1 MNKHFVKVLAALAL
15 AAGAG
20 SQAKAA
26 HSAATTPYALND
38 TVQNVM
44 KNTRAAQPAAFPGGM
59 LALQTRLF
67 YTMQYPDDV
76 ATGKLAG
83 KLVVRATI
91 DKKGKVSATQIVQGI
106 RADCDKAAQEAV
118 KKLPPFIPARHADKP
133 TEVWMDIPVFMQ
145 NAAPHAFQVSIPSAT
160 SIRMQPLFLDKHPA
174 CYPGGEGEL
183 CAALI
188 NNLTYPEE
196 AWRAAEQGVVRLAVI
211 TKKSGRVGEVHTL
224 QSASPLLDSVA
235 IDAARR
241 LRPFEVYVGNSG
253 GEACICFADVQF
265 SLPYGRSAAV
275 VPHVSDHMDNGLA
288 DEPAEF
294 PGGEANL
301 MAYLHANFVMPESLL
316 SQNINGR
323 VVLDLTIDEDGS
335 VSEVAVSRSISP
347 AVDTA
352 VVNALRQ
359 LPRFVPARHEGEYK
373 AVKFRLPYRIHYT
386 ALPQLPNDSV
396 DEPATYADMDQA
408 VAQAVAAMRQ
418 RTDYTTGAV
427 AVQFVVQKDG
437 SVGQTRVV
445 RSVDPVHDSIA
456 VAAISRL
463 GRFKP
468 ARHQGEAVEVQMLH
482 HVLFTGVDGSVSWEE
497 DTRKNDGSKRLEE
510 EAEFP
515 GGEKAL
521 LQYVSR
527 YLVYPAKAVRDN
539 TQGVVILRFVV
550 QKDGS
555 IGPIAVEH
563 SLTPECDRAAVD
575 VVRKLPRFKPARAD
589 GQPVGVWFR
598 LPIHFRLL
606 E

>member
-1 MNKHFVKVLAALAL
+1 MHRLFKQLLVVGALAL
-15 AAGAG
+15 PCAAA
-20 SQAKAA
+20 SQTPAA
-26 HSAATTPYALND
+26 SAD
-38 TVQNVM
+38 TIPGVM
-44 KNTRAAQPAAFPGGM
+44 KNGHAAQPAAFPGGM
-59 LALQTRLF
+59 LAMQTRLF
-67 YTMQYPDDV
+67 CTMQHPDDV
-76 ATGKLAG
+76 AAGELAG

-91 DKKGKVSATQIVQGI
+91 DKKGKVSTTQIVQGI
-106 RADCDKAAQEAV
+106 RPDCDKAAQEAV
-118 KKLPPFIPARHADKP
+118 KKLPPFIPARHAGQP

-145 NAAPHAFQVSIPSAT
+145 NAAPHSFQVSIPSAT
-160 SIRMQPLFLDKHPA
+160 SIRMQPLFLHKHPA
-174 CYPGGEGEL
+174 SYPGGEDEL

-196 AWRAAEQGVVRLAVI
+196 AWRAGEQGIVRLAVI
-211 TKKSGRVGEVHTL
+211 TKKNGRVGEVHTL
-224 QSASPLLDSVA
+224 HSASPLLDSVA

-253 GEACICFADVQF
+253 GEACICFVDVQF

-294 PGGEANL
+294 PGGEAYL

-316 SQNINGR
+316 SQNVNGR

-408 VAQAVAAMRQ
+408 VTQAVAAMRQ

-445 RSVDPVHDSIA
+445 RSIDPVHDSIA
-456 VAAISRL
+456 VAAISQL

-468 ARHQGEAVEVQMLH
+468 ARHQGETVEVQMLH
-482 HVLFTGVDGSVSWEE
+482 HVLFTGADGSVSWGE

-521 LQYVSR
+521 MQYVSR

-550 QKDGS
+550 QKDGT

-575 VVRKLPRFKPARAD
+575 VVRKLPRFKPARVD
-589 GQPVGVWFR
+589 GRPVGVWFR
-598 LPIHFRLL
+598 LPIHFRIV